1 MKPLRKDEAR
11 GKEWGTMKLNGKA
24 LGLSL
29 GLLWG
34 GTVFLA
40 TIILLVKAH
49 FGLHHESGAP
59 IGPTLIKLGQFYIGY
74 SMTWYG
80 AIRGFIYGFING
92 YIGGVILAWVYNRFA
107 DG

>member
-1 MKPLRKDEAR
+1 
-11 GKEWGTMKLNGKA
+11 MKLNGKA

-34 GTVFLA
+34 ATIFFA

-49 FGLHHESGAP
+49 FGIHYESGAP
-59 IGPTLIKLGQFYIGY
+59 IGPTLIKLGQFYMGY
-74 SMTWYG
+74 SMTYPG
-80 AIRGFIYGFING
+80 AFVGFIYGFING
-92 YIGGVILAWVYNRFA
+92 YIGGALIAWIYNRFA